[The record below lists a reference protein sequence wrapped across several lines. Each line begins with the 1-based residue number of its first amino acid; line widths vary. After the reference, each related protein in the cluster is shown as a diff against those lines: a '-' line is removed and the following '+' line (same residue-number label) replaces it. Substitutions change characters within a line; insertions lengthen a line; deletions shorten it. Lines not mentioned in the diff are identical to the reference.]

1 MVREEDLPT
10 VPAHPDVEP
19 GFERD
24 FEAGAEPGL
33 EAALDAVLEA
43 LTRTGWQDA
52 DSAAPD
58 SPDVQRLVTVAAG
71 LRQAFAA
78 SPSPQASR
86 RHRALISHAA
96 RGLHTPTSPV
106 QVL

>member
-1 MVREEDLPT
+1 VREEDLPT
-10 VPAHPDVEP
+10 VPAHSDVEP
-19 GFERD
+19 GVERGSGAD
-24 FEAGAEPGL
+24 AEPDL
-33 EAALDAVLEA
+33 ETALDAVLES

-52 DSAAPD
+52 HSAAPD

-96 RGLHTPTSPV
+96 RGLHAPNPRAVHT
-106 QVL
+106 L